1 MDERVTITAEAAPEN
16 QHFIG
21 WVKKYTSEESSVIS
35 YEETY
40 SFYVNENVT
49 YIAKYG
55 QDEVEPQPIAGISQE
70 TTQIKVSETGDT
82 SVYGIK
88 FIGNTIIPENYT
100 GISTGFIFLISDADE
115 PLTIP
120 SDLNKDFIIGSDKVV
135 VGSPMATVPFNGY
148 QFTKGKGGLKAGQT
162 IAARTYL
169 TCLNS
174 EGVEVMFYSDVAQ
187 TTVVSE
193 K

>member
-1 MDERVTITAEAAPEN
+1 
-16 QHFIG
+16 
-21 WVKKYTSEESSVIS
+21 
-35 YEETY
+35 
-40 SFYVNENVT
+40 
-49 YIAKYG
+49 
-55 QDEVEPQPIAGISQE
+55 
-70 TTQIKVSETGDT
+70 
-82 SVYGIK
+82 
-88 FIGNTIIPENYT
+88 
-100 GISTGFIFLISDADE
+100 
-115 PLTIP
+115 
-120 SDLNKDFIIGSDKVV
+120 
-135 VGSPMATVPFNGY
+135 MATVPFNGY